1 MLKLFSAAM
10 LAACLTAPLLAQEA
24 AANVSSSSSQGGG
37 QSSSNPRPA
46 TTEEI
51 PFISFGAGFSYLQTD
66 ITDAPGGEG
75 TSQIGWYILPEVH
88 ITRYLAVIGDQTNFQ
103 DYHAHAGENVHG
115 FAGGPLYSPFAPYH
129 GITPYVFAE
138 GGSLRVSKGGVT
150 NWDPAAIGGV
160 GMNVKITHS
169 LAFQFIPAEYVATK
183 LPNGEWESSYTSK
196 AGIVLTNF
204 RKKRHS

>member
-1 MLKLFSAAM
+1 MLKMLSTAM
-10 LAACLTAPLLAQEA
+10 LAVCFAVPTLAQETTA
-24 AANVSSSSSQGGG
+24 QVSSPPG
-37 QSSSNPRPA
+37 QTPTAPHPA

-66 ITDAPGGEG
+66 VTDTPGGEG
-75 TSQIGWYILPEVH
+75 TSQIGWYVLPEVH
-88 ITRYLAVIGDQTNFQ
+88 ITRYLSVIGDQTNFQ

-138 GGSLRVSKGGVT
+138 GGSFRVSQGGVT
-150 NWDPAAIGGV
+150 NWDAAAIGGV